1 MDQIYRL
8 IDPRNELHI
17 SQQLVSLV
25 ENKLNELGILSRVFG
40 RVKSVDSVKAK
51 VASRKEQGKPYG
63 PNGPKMQDFYG
74 LRVVVYFTDD
84 VDVARRVVGN
94 LFAYDSESVSDLSRD
109 KFGPVR
115 CNVVYRL
122 PEDLHAQSLALQR
135 LPLLDQTLEVQ
146 FRTVLS
152 EGWHEVEHD
161 LRYKRQHAWE
171 QHEDLG
177 RVINAILATL
187 EGSDWTLLKAFDDLA
202 HRHYKSQ
209 DYLEMVHAKFRLRFR
224 TTGQLEAVWQL
235 LAQDPALA
243 KELFR
248 VERAAYLGKL
258 LELRGSVPT
267 TPENVV
273 LLANRF
279 FMRDLQL
286 QALEPPQIKA
296 VMDRWEAQQPN
307 GRAAV
312 PHLAKQALE
321 HAAPDG
327 GSAMPLLRT
336 SLS

>member
-1 MDQIYRL
+1 MDQLYRL

-51 VASRKEQGKPYG
+51 LASREQLGKPYG
-63 PNGPKMQDFYG
+63 TTGPKMQDFYG
-74 LRVVVYFTDD
+74 LRIVVYFTDD

-94 LFAYDSESVSDLSRD
+94 LFTYDSESVSDLSHD
-109 KFGPVR
+109 TFGPVR

-122 PEDLHAQSLALQR
+122 PDDLKEQSLALQR

-161 LRYKRQHAWE
+161 LRYKRKHAWG

-177 RVINAILATL
+177 RIINAILATL
-187 EGSDWTLLKAFDDLA
+187 EGSDWTLLKVFDDLA
-202 HRHYKSQ
+202 HRHYKRQ

-224 TTGQLEAVWQL
+224 TTGQLEEVWQL
-235 LAQDPALA
+235 LEQDPALA

-248 VERAAYLGKL
+248 VERAEYLGKL

-279 FMRDLQL
+279 FMHDQQL
-286 QALEPPQIKA
+286 QSLEPPQVKA

-307 GRAAV
+307 VCA
-312 PHLAKQALE
+312 
-321 HAAPDG
+321 AAPRLG
-327 GSAMPLLRT
+327 VVKQIG
-336 SLS
+336 

>member
-1 MDQIYRL
+1 MDQLYRL

-17 SQQLVSLV
+17 SQQLVGLV

-40 RVKSVDSVKAK
+40 RVKSVDSVQAK
-51 VASRKEQGKPYG
+51 VVSHEKQGKPYRIDG
-63 PNGPKMQDFYG
+63 SKMQDFYG
-74 LRVVVYFTDD
+74 LRVVVYFADD
-84 VDVARRVVGN
+84 VEVARRVLGN
-94 LFAYDSESVSDLSRD
+94 LFTYDSESVSDVSSD

-115 CNVVYRL
+115 CNVIYKL
-122 PEDLHAQSLALQR
+122 PDDLIAQSRAMQH

-177 RVINAILATL
+177 RLINAILATL
-187 EGSDWTLLKAFDDLA
+187 EGSDWTLLKVFDDLA
-202 HRHYKSQ
+202 HRHYKRQ

-224 TTGQLEAVWQL
+224 NIDQFEDIWRL
-235 LAQDPALA
+235 LAQDAALA

-248 VERAAYLGKL
+248 VDRAEYLGKL
-258 LELRGSVPT
+258 LEIRGSVPT

-279 FMRDLQL
+279 FMRHQELRS
-286 QALEPPQIKA
+286 LEPPQVKA
-296 VMDRWEAQQPN
+296 VMDRWEAQQTKLVSV
-307 GRAAV
+307 V
-312 PHLAKQALE
+312 PKVEEQA
-321 HAAPDG
+321 HAPVVPYVV
-327 GSAMPLLRT
+327 SQ
-336 SLS
+336 